1 MSGSRIQVDVADGV
15 AVLSWDG
22 VSDPSSRQAELSWQA
37 EQLFASGVRRL
48 EVVLPVDDLAGRRA
62 TLRSGFRV
70 EGLRRAVVPFA
81 NGGWGD
87 LVLYSRLATDE
98 FGGRT
103 GFSSVMNSA
112 LPRKR
117 LIAHVLMRDA
127 AGRILLCE
135 TQFKPDWELPG
146 GIVEAGEPP
155 GVGAIREVAEELGID
170 LELGRL
176 MITDWMPPYLGW
188 EDALELIYDG
198 GLIDEADLASLTL
211 QPAEIRRVALV
222 TLEEAATLV
231 TPLSH
236 RRLTVA
242 SQLGPGASAYLED
255 GRLVTSSGL

>member
-1 MSGSRIQVDVADGV
+1 VAE
-15 AVLSWDG
+15 LSWDG
-22 VSDPSSRQAELSWQA
+22 VSDPSSRQAQLTLQA
-37 EQLFASGVRRL
+37 EQLFATGVRRL
-48 EVVLPVDDLAGRRA
+48 EVALPADDLGGRRA

-70 EGLRRAVVPFA
+70 EGLRRAVVPLE
-81 NGGWGD
+81 NGTWGD
-87 LVLYSRLATDE
+87 LVLYSRLASDE

-103 GFSSVMNSA
+103 GFSAVMNTA

-117 LIAHVLMRDA
+117 LIAHVLMRDV

-155 GVGAIREVAEELGID
+155 GVGAVREVREELGID

-188 EDALELIYDG
+188 EDAVEMIYDG
-198 GLIDEADLASLTL
+198 GPIEETDLGSLTL

-222 TLEEAATLV
+222 TLEQAQTLV
-231 TPLSH
+231 TPLSW
-236 RRLTVA
+236 RRLA
-242 SQLGPGASAYLED
+242 IASALGADESVYLEN
-255 GRLVTSSGL
+255 GFRLG